1 MAQRYYLAHP
11 FRFGS
16 PGGIAVTTDADQHL
30 RDRVLAVLFTVPGER
45 VNHPSFGVGLGHAVF
60 EPLDELTLG
69 TLEYRV
75 LEGLRR
81 DVGDDIIIEGVDV
94 TSEADAGQLLVN
106 ISFRRRSDRQLS
118 RLEVAL

>member
-1 MAQRYYLAHP
+1 MAQRYFLAHP

-16 PGGIAVTTDADQHL
+16 PGGVAVTSDAEQNL
-30 RDRVLAVLFTVPGER
+30 RDRVLAVLFTAPGER
-45 VNHPSFGVGLGHAVF
+45 VNNPSFGVGLSRTVF

-81 DVGDDIIIEGVDV
+81 DVGDDVVIEGVDI
-94 TSEADAGQLLVN
+94 SAEPDAGSLRVS
-106 ISFRRRSDRQLS
+106 ITFRRRSERELS
-118 RLEVAL
+118 RLEVEL